1 MNREYNL
8 LKESIKDLDRVIS
21 NKRMRRQSKI
31 AKNIRLCLLARMG
44 YLILKEAK
52 R

>member
-1 MNREYNL
+1 MNREYDL
-8 LKESIKDLDRVIS
+8 LRESIKDLDRVIS

-44 YLILKEAK
+44 YLILKEKAG
-52 R
+52 

>member
-1 MNREYNL
+1 MNREYDL
-8 LKESIKDLDRVIS
+8 LRESIKDLDRVIS

-44 YLILKEAK
+44 YLILKGKA